1 MKYLK
6 ITTIVYD
13 PQQISD
19 WVEHRLDEETAT
31 ELKNGGEITLRREKG
46 TTTQYK
52 LVEGD

>member
-13 PQQISD
+13 RDQIED
-19 WVEHRLDEETAT
+19 WIMHRLPDEEAG
-31 ELKNGGEITLRREKG
+31 ELRNGGEITIQREKG

-52 LVEGD
+52 LVEGE